1 MADVHGSTVT
11 ASVLALPDFFTSH
24 ASTER
29 VLTSVL
35 EDTRGA
41 RGEEI
46 RQGQRQGR
54 MADNSVDMGA
64 DMGAV
69 APSHAWER
77 GAPDPAPMPWER
89 RSNVHGSTAPMHG
102 RGAPMRVER
111 CSHEYGTL
119 CSHDGSI
126 APMPMGGGAPMHG
139 RSAPMHGS
147 IAPMHGRGCSHA

>member
-89 RSNVHGSTAPMHG
+89 RSHPLVCIWLLVVHLHPACSRTA
-102 RGAPMRVER
+102 V
-111 CSHEYGTL
+111 
-119 CSHDGSI
+119 
-126 APMPMGGGAPMHG
+126 
-139 RSAPMHGS
+139 RS
-147 IAPMHGRGCSHA
+147 

>member
-46 RQGQRQGR
+46 RHPLR
-54 MADNSVDMGA
+54 MANIGSMH
-64 DMGAV
+64 AV
-69 APSHAWER
+69 V
-77 GAPDPAPMPWER
+77 GL
-89 RSNVHGSTAPMHG
+89 V
-102 RGAPMRVER
+102 
-111 CSHEYGTL
+111 
-119 CSHDGSI
+119 
-126 APMPMGGGAPMHG
+126 
-139 RSAPMHGS
+139 
-147 IAPMHGRGCSHA
+147 

>member
-46 RQGQRQGR
+46 RQRQRQGR
-54 MADNSVDMGA
+54 MADHLVGMGA
-64 DMGAV
+64 DMGAQ
-69 APSHAWER
+69 
-77 GAPDPAPMPWER
+77 
-89 RSNVHGSTAPMHG
+89 
-102 RGAPMRVER
+102 
-111 CSHEYGTL
+111 L
-119 CSHDGSI
+119 L
-126 APMPMGGGAPMHG
+126 G
-139 RSAPMHGS
+139 RSS
-147 IAPMHGRGCSHA
+147 IS

>member
-46 RQGQRQGR
+46 RHPLGMANIGR
-54 MADNSVDMGA
+54 MR
-64 DMGAV
+64 AV
-69 APSHAWER
+69 VGVAQ
-77 GAPDPAPMPWER
+77 
-89 RSNVHGSTAPMHG
+89 
-102 RGAPMRVER
+102 
-111 CSHEYGTL
+111 L
-119 CSHDGSI
+119 L
-126 APMPMGGGAPMHG
+126 G
-139 RSAPMHGS
+139 RSS
-147 IAPMHGRGCSHA
+147 IS

>member
-46 RQGQRQGR
+46 RHPLR
-54 MADNSVDMGA
+54 MAN
-64 DMGAV
+64 
-69 APSHAWER
+69 
-77 GAPDPAPMPWER
+77 
-89 RSNVHGSTAPMHG
+89 
-102 RGAPMRVER
+102 
-111 CSHEYGTL
+111 
-119 CSHDGSI
+119 I
-126 APMPMGGGAPMHG
+126 K
-139 RSAPMHGS
+139 
-147 IAPMHGRGCSHA
+147 